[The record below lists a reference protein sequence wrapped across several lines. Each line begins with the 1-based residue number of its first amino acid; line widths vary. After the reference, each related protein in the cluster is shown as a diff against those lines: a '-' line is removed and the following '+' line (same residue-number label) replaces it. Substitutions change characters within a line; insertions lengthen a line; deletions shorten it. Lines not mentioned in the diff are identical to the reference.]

1 MAPRNVSVKVEPKLN
16 LLISSCPVSC
26 YFEIPFPIKMIF
38 TNMQL
43 AFRYNVQMTA
53 SVGDP
58 AEFVRNVGMISDLI
72 ERSQFADFL
81 GKVKSKIDEVGGY
94 LN

>member
-1 MAPRNVSVKVEPKLN
+1 
-16 LLISSCPVSC
+16 
-26 YFEIPFPIKMIF
+26 
-38 TNMQL
+38 MQL